1 MSWFYAK
8 GLRWTPIALTCLVAA
23 CEPEEEEKTVD
34 PRPVRAVEV
43 TQSDG
48 GRYVTIA
55 GTIEAV
61 EQVSLGFLHGGRM
74 IERLVGVGDTVEPG
88 QAVARLD
95 SSDEENALR
104 AAEANLAAVSGQLAE
119 ARINFDRQRTLYE
132 RQIAARAAFERAEQ
146 VYSTASAA
154 ADAAEA
160 QVAVARRRLDETVLY
175 ADAPGVVTAVGAEPG
190 EVVSAG
196 RAIVQVAR
204 DNGRDAVL
212 AVPANILESSPP
224 DPEVTVALSLNSSV
238 STKGRVREIAPQAD
252 PVTGTFQVRIG
263 LIEAPAELR
272 LGSAVTARALFGGEG
287 GIVLPATALTRSEGE
302 PAVWVVDTASNT
314 VSLRQIEVGTFAPST
329 VQVAGGLEVGE
340 IVVTAGV
347 QALRPGQEVR
357 LLGAES

>member
-1 MSWFYAK
+1 MSWFWANRL
-8 GLRWTPIALTCLVAA
+8 GWTPVVLASLVAA
-23 CEPEEEEKTVD
+23 CEPEEEEKVVE

-48 GRYVTIA
+48 GTYVTIA

-61 EQVSLGFLHGGRM
+61 EQVNLGFLHGGRM
-74 IERLVGVGDTVEPG
+74 IERLVRVGDSVEPG
-88 QAVARLD
+88 QVVARLD
-95 SSDEENALR
+95 SSNEENALR
-104 AAEANLAAVSGQLAE
+104 AAEANLAAVSGQLSE
-119 ARINFDRQRTLYE
+119 ARINFDRQQTLYQ
-132 RQIAARAAFERAEQ
+132 RQIAARVAFERAEQ

-175 ADAPGVVTAVGAEPG
+175 ADAPGVVIGVGAEPG

-212 AVPANILESSPP
+212 SVPANILETSPP
-224 DPEVTVALSLNSSV
+224 DPEVTVALSLNPSV

-272 LGSAVTARALFGGEG
+272 LGSAVTARAFFGSEG
-287 GIVLPATALTRSEGE
+287 GIVLPATALTRSEGS
-302 PAVWVVDTASNT
+302 PAVWVVDPDSGT
-314 VSLRQIEVGTFAPST
+314 VTLRPIEVGTFAPSA
-329 VQVAGGLEVGE
+329 VQVASGLEVGE

-357 LLGAES
+357 LLGADS